1 MARTLDTP
9 PRPAGPPPVA
19 SERPAI
25 RRGRR
30 RSDRAA
36 AVAIAATVVVAAVA
50 IIAVGRVGVRLATS
64 TVDTAA
70 FDAAVA
76 LEGGVV
82 PLVSDRVRELGTI
95 TAVSVTRTADPVPGE
110 AHLLTR
116 CDETCDG
123 ERAELLVHVIDQPAA
138 LDATGRLTDGRPYE
152 TGPST
157 WRTVSLFTV
166 GGDGRSMMLV
176 GREMELSE
184 LVALAAG
191 IDVSPGGAERLVG
204 PDGWTV
210 VGAVPMPPW
219 HLGMTTA
226 YELDGDRR
234 LVITVERATPGR
246 AALAAFGDN
255 DRIELGLGG
264 WAYRY
269 RAPNS
274 GLLFERGDVVVEVAG
289 ELSDGE
295 LRLVAH
301 SLREMLPGEHRI
313 AEPAP
318 F

>member
-9 PRPAGPPPVA
+9 PRPTDPPSVA
-19 SERPAI
+19 ST
-25 RRGRR
+25 R
-30 RSDRAA
+30 RSSRAPA
-36 AVAIAATVVVAAVA
+36 LAVGATVVVAVLV
-50 IIAVGRVGVRLATS
+50 IVWVGPLGDRTATQA
-64 TVDTAA
+64 VDTAA

-76 LEGGVV
+76 IEGGVV
-82 PLVSDRVRELGTI
+82 PLVSDRVGELGSI
-95 TAVSVTRTADPVPGE
+95 TAVRVTRTADPVPGR

-116 CDETCDG
+116 CGETCDG
-123 ERAELLVHVIDQPAA
+123 ERPELLVHVVDQPAE
-138 LDATGRLTDGRPYE
+138 LDATGRLADGRPYE

-166 GGDGRSMMLV
+166 GGDGRSLMLV
-176 GREMELSE
+176 GREMELAE

-191 IDVSPGGAERLVG
+191 IDVDPSGVERVVE
-204 PDGWTV
+204 PDGWTD

-226 YELDGDRR
+226 YELEGGRR

-255 DRIELGLGG
+255 DQVELGLGG

-269 RAPNS
+269 RPPNS
-274 GLLFERGDVVVEVAG
+274 GLLFERGDLVVEVAG
-289 ELSDGE
+289 ELTEGE

-301 SLREMLPGEHRI
+301 SLREMLPGEHPI